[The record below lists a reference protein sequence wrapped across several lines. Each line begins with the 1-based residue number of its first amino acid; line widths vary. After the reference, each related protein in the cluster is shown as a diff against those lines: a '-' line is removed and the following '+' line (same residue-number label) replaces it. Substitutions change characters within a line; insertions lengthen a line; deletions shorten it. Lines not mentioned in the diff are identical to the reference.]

1 MGRED
6 IVMRPGYM
14 VYEHRILVDLD
25 DAEMLRLAELD
36 ILKGLEDDIEMGQL
50 EGTRPWPR
58 I

>member
-1 MGRED
+1 
-6 IVMRPGYM
+6 MRPGYM